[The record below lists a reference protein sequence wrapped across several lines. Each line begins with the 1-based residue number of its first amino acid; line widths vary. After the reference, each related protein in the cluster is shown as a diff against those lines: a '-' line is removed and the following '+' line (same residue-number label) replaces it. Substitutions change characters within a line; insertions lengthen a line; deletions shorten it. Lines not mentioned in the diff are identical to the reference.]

1 LTETGIWYGP
11 NLAIKGLMLYNI
23 SQMLFFYLLKGVFLV
38 VFGVMARAV
47 EYDGDDAA
55 RIHHLVKV
63 HSFARIIGKA
73 DGFDENNQKI
83 TELAAILHDIGIHN
97 AEKKYG
103 SIDGKYQEIEGES
116 VARAIMEDAHIP
128 SWIIDR
134 VCYIVGHHHTL
145 SAIDGMDFQAVI
157 EADTLVNIFDKKIT
171 DKEKITL
178 IRDRV
183 FKTSKGK
190 NLLTQ
195 MYLCDSYGK

>member
-1 LTETGIWYGP
+1 
-11 NLAIKGLMLYNI
+11 M
-23 SQMLFFYLLKGVFLV
+23 

-55 RIHHLVKV
+55 RIHHLVRV

-103 SIDGKYQEIEGES
+103 SIDGKYQEIEGEP

-145 SAIDGMDFQAVI
+145 SAIDSSFS
-157 EADTLVNIFDKKIT
+157 
-171 DKEKITL
+171 
-178 IRDRV
+178 DRMP
-183 FKTSKGK
+183 FSIW
-190 NLLTQ
+190 
-195 MYLCDSYGK
+195 

>member
-1 LTETGIWYGP
+1 
-11 NLAIKGLMLYNI
+11 M
-23 SQMLFFYLLKGVFLV
+23 

-103 SIDGKYQEIEGES
+103 SIDGKYQEIEGEP

-128 SWIIDR
+128 SWIID
-134 VCYIVGHHHTL
+134 L
-145 SAIDGMDFQAVI
+145 S
-157 EADTLVNIFDKKIT
+157 
-171 DKEKITL
+171 L
-178 IRDRV
+178 IHISLAAMLPLRGSS
-183 FKTSKGK
+183 FGS
-190 NLLTQ
+190 
-195 MYLCDSYGK
+195 

>member
-1 LTETGIWYGP
+1 
-11 NLAIKGLMLYNI
+11 
-23 SQMLFFYLLKGVFLV
+23 MLFFYLLKGVFLV

-183 FKTSKGK
+183 FKTRKGK

>member
-1 LTETGIWYGP
+1 
-11 NLAIKGLMLYNI
+11 M
-23 SQMLFFYLLKGVFLV
+23 

-55 RIHHLVKV
+55 RIHHLIKV
-63 HSFARIIGKA
+63 HAFARIIGKA
-73 DGFDENNQKI
+73 EGFDENNQKI

-97 AEKKYG
+97 AEEKYH
-103 SIDGKYQEIEGES
+103 STDGKYQEMES
-116 VARAIMEDAHIP
+116 EPVAREILKDAHIP

-145 SAIDGMDFQAVI
+145 TAIDGMDFQAVV
-157 EADTLVNIFDKKIT
+157 EADMLVNIFDRNVT

-183 FKTSKGK
+183 FKTQKGK
-190 NLLTQ
+190 SLLTQ
-195 MYLCDSYGK
+195 MYLGENYGK